1 MVQQV
6 LLGLPARLALQVP
19 PGLVSLAL
27 QVLQD
32 LQVIQAQQVPLA
44 FQELQ
49 AFQGLQA
56 FQVKALLVQQGL
68 QAFQAI
74 RGVLRVLQELQ
85 VNQVRQGP
93 LDLEDILAPLVL
105 GQLVQL
111 GRKGF
116 KVVQGAPQERQ
127 DPLVALVFKVTQDP
141 LVLPDQLEP
150 LAQEPLGPLEFRAR
164 LGKSVQQVLQVLL
177 GQLEVLGVQ
186 LV

>member
-1 MVQQV
+1 M
-6 LLGLPARLALQVP
+6 
-19 PGLVSLAL
+19 
-27 QVLQD
+27 
-32 LQVIQAQQVPLA
+32 
-44 FQELQ
+44 
-49 AFQGLQA
+49 
-56 FQVKALLVQQGL
+56 
-68 QAFQAI
+68 
-74 RGVLRVLQELQ
+74 
-85 VNQVRQGP
+85 P
-93 LDLEDILAPLVL
+93 LDLEDILVPLVL
-105 GQLVQL
+105 GPLVQL

-116 KVVQGAPQERQ
+116 KVVQGEPQEQQ